1 MEDKYGQHL
10 TIMSDGK
17 LYAEIVTFVCKCLKI
32 FLIKQVNEL
41 L

>member
-17 LYAEIVTFVCKCLKI
+17 LFAEIVSFCLQMSKNI
-32 FLIKQVNEL
+32 SNKAGK
-41 L
+41 

>member
-17 LYAEIVTFVCKCLKI
+17 LYVEIVSFCLQISKN
-32 FLIKQVNEL
+32 LSNEAGK
-41 L
+41 

>member
-17 LYAEIVTFVCKCLKI
+17 LYAEIVSFCLQTPKN
-32 FLIKQVNEL
+32 LSSKAGK
-41 L
+41 